1 MAIRQVTGLQS
12 QKGYQGAKPGSPGI
26 QGVMVWFV
34 LLNDTDDSTIFNEEG
49 QWNAIGGVKFE
60 PINVQETMDL
70 AACPFAKPLFPDQ
83 KCIPTINEYVY
94 VIGLPNAD
102 TQNDAN
108 DTDYYYFRPINVWNS
123 VHHNAVPS
131 NLSSNPEQANDY
143 DQTEAGLVRRVT
155 DGSTEI
161 ELGKTFEENLD
172 VRNLQPYEGDVLLEG
187 RWGQGIRFGSTVKD
201 SKPPNKWSDAGENGD
216 AITIIRNGQADD
228 GSDPWVPQVENVNDD
243 PTSIYL
249 TTTQKIPIEVAA
261 DSYKSYSSQPT
272 APDQYDKDQ
281 VILTSGRLLFN
292 AKSDHIL
299 LSAETSINL
308 NTNDSVNI
316 DAPTNFVVD
325 TKKVLLGSK
334 DATEPVIL
342 GNKFLKEFKQ
352 LCSDL
357 AKLCEELPTTV
368 IAPGMPNPGI
378 GGTAAPVAAQ
388 AEKCIAMIEQFK
400 SKVSITK

>member
-1 MAIRQVTGLQS
+1 MNDEKDVVQEEQQSTGLMAEEAQNIES
-12 QKGYQGAKPGSPGI
+12 EDNNAQEEGI
-26 QGVMVWFV
+26 SHIQ
-34 LLNDTDDSTIFNEEG
+34 NEETG
-49 QWNAIGGVKFE
+49 AE
-60 PINVQETMDL
+60 E
-70 AACPFAKPLFPDQ
+70 
-83 KCIPTINEYVY
+83 
-94 VIGLPNAD
+94 
-102 TQNDAN
+102 
-108 DTDYYYFRPINVWNS
+108 
-123 VHHNAVPS
+123 
-131 NLSSNPEQANDY
+131 
-143 DQTEAGLVRRVT
+143 
-155 DGSTEI
+155 
-161 ELGKTFEENLD
+161 ELGEGEIYERPDWFPEKFWDEKDGPNIENMAKSI
-172 VRNLQPYEGDVLLEG
+172 NHLE
-187 RWGQGIRFGSTVKD
+187 K
-201 SKPPNKWSDAGENGD
+201 KLGE
-216 AITIIRNGQADD
+216 
-228 GSDPWVPQVENVNDD
+228 
-243 PTSIYL
+243 
-249 TTTQKIPIEVAA
+249 
-261 DSYKSYSSQPT
+261 T